1 MKKEGVKIDSLEL
14 ENVKRVRA
22 VELRP
27 GRDGLTVIGGRN
39 GQGKSSVLDAITW
52 ALGGDR
58 YRPDEPTRRGAATP
72 AKVRVEMSNGLVAE
86 RRGKTGALHVTDESG
101 RKAGQQLLNEFIS
114 QLALDLP
121 RFMRGSDS
129 EKATALLH
137 TLGIDEQLAA
147 LDGQI
152 RGTYEDRQLAGR
164 DAKAKRAYADKL
176 PRHPE
181 APDAPVSVADLVR
194 EQQGILARNGERQ
207 RKRDRVA
214 QLRQAVE
221 ADRREQE
228 TARQAVE
235 DATRRVAEARA
246 RLEEANARSAGDA
259 ADLADAEKTAEQLV
273 DESTAEIEASI
284 ASVEETNA
292 KVIDNQKAAEA
303 ADEAARAEAEYDA
316 LTDKLDG
323 LRGQRR
329 SLLDGAP
336 LPLEGLSIDE
346 AGRLTFHGHTWG
358 DMSGAEQ
365 LRVATAIVSATKP
378 ECGFVLVDELEQ
390 MDPQTL
396 ADFGAWAEGEGLQV
410 IGTRVASDDTCTVV
424 IEDGRVAGAGDK
436 AQPEPE
442 PDHEPEPEPEA
453 IGWDGKSEPE
463 TETSQSKWK
472 EL

>member
-101 RKAGQQLLNEFIS
+101 RKAGQQLLNEFVS

-176 PRHPE
+176 PRHPD

-194 EQQGILARNGERQ
+194 EQQDILARNGERQ

-221 ADRREQE
+221 ADHREQE
-228 TARQAVE
+228 AARQAVE
-235 DATRRVAEARA
+235 DATHRVAEARA
-246 RLEEANARSAGDA
+246 RLEEINARAAGDA

-292 KVIDNQKAAEA
+292 MVADNQKAAEA

-336 LPLEGLSIDE
+336 LPLEGLSIDD

-365 LRVATAIVSATKP
+365 LRVATAIVRATKP

-424 IEDGRVAGAGDK
+424 IEDGRVAGASDK
-436 AQPEPE
+436 AQPEP
-442 PDHEPEPEPEA
+442 DHEPDPEPEA
-453 IGWDGKSEPE
+453 IGWDDKSEPE

>member
-1 MKKEGVKIDSLEL
+1 MKESVKIDSLEL

-27 GRDGLTVIGGRN
+27 DRDGLTVIGGRN

-52 ALGGDR
+52 ALGGER
-58 YRPDEPTRRGAATP
+58 YRPDEPNRRGAAGP
-72 AKVRVEMSNGLVAE
+72 ARVRVEMSNGLVAE

-101 RKAGQQLLNEFIS
+101 RRAGQQLLNEFVS

-121 RFMRGSDS
+121 RFMRGSDA

-137 TLGIDEQLAA
+137 TLGIDDQLAA

-164 DAKAKRAYADKL
+164 DAKAKRAHAGQL
-176 PRHPE
+176 PRHDDAPE
-181 APDAPVSVADLVR
+181 EPVSVAELVR

-207 RKRDRVA
+207 RKRDRA
-214 QLRQAVE
+214 EQLRQAVE
-221 ADRREQE
+221 ADHREQDA
-228 TARQAVE
+228 ARRAVD

-246 RLEEANARSAGDA
+246 RLEEANAKAARDA
-259 ADLADAEKTAEQLV
+259 ADLGDAEKTAEQLV

-284 ASVEETNA
+284 TSVEETNA
-292 KVIDNQKAAEA
+292 KVRDNQAARAA

-316 LTDKLDG
+316 LTDRLEG
-323 LRGQRR
+323 LRDQRR

-336 LPLEGLSIDE
+336 LPLDGLSIDE
-346 AGRLTFHGHTWG
+346 DGRLTYLGHTWG
-358 DMSGAEQ
+358 DMSGSEQ
-365 LRVATAIVSATKP
+365 LRVATAIVRAAKP
-378 ECGFVLVDELEQ
+378 DCGFVLVDELEQ

-396 ADFGAWAEGEGLQV
+396 ADFGAWAAAEGLQV
-410 IGTRVASDDTCTVV
+410 IGTRVATDDTCTVV
-424 IEDGRVAGAGDK
+424 IEDGRVAGVGPEPGQGPEAGDE
-436 AQPEPE
+436 AEPR
-442 PDHEPEPEPEA
+442 
-453 IGWDGKSEPE
+453 
-463 TETSQSKWK
+463 WK

>member
-176 PRHPE
+176 PRHPD
-181 APDAPVSVADLVR
+181 APDTPVSVADLVR

-207 RKRDRVA
+207 RKRDRAA

-221 ADRREQE
+221 ADHREQE
-228 TARQAVE
+228 AARQAVE

-246 RLEEANARSAGDA
+246 RLEEANARAAGDA

-292 KVIDNQKAAEA
+292 MVSDNQKAAEA

-323 LRGQRR
+323 LRGQRK

-336 LPLEGLSIDE
+336 LPLDGLSIDE

-365 LRVATAIVSATKP
+365 LRVATAIVRATKP

-424 IEDGRVAGAGDK
+424 IEDGRVTGAGDK
-436 AQPEPE
+436 AQPEP
-442 PDHEPEPEPEA
+442 DHEPEPEA

-463 TETSQSKWK
+463 TETNQSKWK

>member
-1 MKKEGVKIDSLEL
+1 MSEREGVKIDSLEL

-39 GQGKSSVLDAITW
+39 GQGKSSVLDAIMW
-52 ALGGDR
+52 ALGGER
-58 YRPDEPTRRGAATP
+58 YRPDEPTRQGAATP
-72 AKVRVEMSNGLVAE
+72 ARVRVEMSNGLVAE

-101 RKAGQQLLNEFIS
+101 RKAGQQLLNEFVS

-121 RFMRGSDS
+121 RFMHGSDAD
-129 EKATALLH
+129 KATALLH
-137 TLGIDEQLAA
+137 TLGIDDQLAA

-164 DAKAKRAYADKL
+164 DAKAKRAHADRL
-176 PRHPE
+176 PRHPD

-207 RKRDRVA
+207 RKRDRAA
-214 QLRQAVE
+214 QLRRAVE
-221 ADRREQE
+221 DDHREQDA
-228 TARQAVE
+228 ARQAVE
-235 DATRRVAEARA
+235 DATRRAAEARA
-246 RLEEANARSAGDA
+246 RLEEANARAARDA

-284 ASVEETNA
+284 ASIEGTNA
-292 KVIDNQKAAEA
+292 MVAENQRAAEA
-303 ADEAARAEAEYDA
+303 DAEAARAEAEYDS
-316 LTDKLDG
+316 LTDRLEG
-323 LRGQRR
+323 LRDQRR

-336 LPLEGLSIDE
+336 LPLDGLSIDE
-346 AGRLTFHGHTWG
+346 AGRLTYLGHTWG
-358 DMSGAEQ
+358 DMSGSEQ
-365 LRVATAIVSATKP
+365 LRVATAIVRATKP

-396 ADFGAWAEGEGLQV
+396 ADFGAWAEEQGLQV

-424 IEDGRVAGAGDK
+424 IEDGRVAGAEAESGKAEEGAGD
-436 AQPEPE
+436 A
-442 PDHEPEPEPEA
+442 A
-453 IGWDGKSEPE
+453 GSDGAAAP
-463 TETSQSKWK
+463 QWK